1 MIIFEGI
8 AQEHGGQLRKG
19 KITYTLFGQ
28 NSKGNFR

>member
-8 AQEHGGQLRKG
+8 AQEHGDQLRKG
-19 KITYTLFGQ
+19 KIIYTLFGQ